1 MKEIKG
7 IIVPIL
13 TPMHEDETV
22 NYEELVNQIERLI
35 AAGVHGIFVFGTN
48 GEGYILDEEE
58 KAEIIRVAVKTVN
71 GRVPVYAGTGC
82 VSTRDTIRMSR
93 KAKELGADVLSI
105 ITPSFA
111 AASQEELIQH
121 YETVANAVDMP
132 ILLYNIP
139 ARTGNALA
147 PATVQKLSQVANIV
161 GAKDSSGNFDNILQY
176 IEKTRGGDK
185 PFTVL
190 SGNDSLILWTLLAV
204 ACTYV
209 TAYVLSRPRFK
220 HRYWLMSLFII
231 TWVFDAGIIPQ
242 YIIYNQFGFVN
253 SPWVMIVPGA
263 ISTQFL
269 IITKTFLEGIPNE
282 LEEAAVVDG
291 ASDIKILTRVFL
303 PLSPTVLA
311 TTGLFYAV
319 SIWNQY
325 LIPQIYL
332 KDDAIKTIQQ
342 VLKNVVITDGGS
354 GTTFKNVVLDGVT
367 LNQQNLKAAAI
378 FIAMLP
384 IICVYPF
391 VQKYFKKGILIGSV
405 KG

>member
-190 SGNDSLILWTLLAV
+190 SGNDSLILWTLLAGG
-204 ACTYV
+204 
-209 TAYVLSRPRFK
+209 K
-220 HRYWLMSLFII
+220 
-231 TWVFDAGIIPQ
+231 
-242 YIIYNQFGFVN
+242 
-253 SPWVMIVPGA
+253 GA
-263 ISTQFL
+263 IAGCANVFPHTMVSIYEKFTDGD
-269 IITKTFLEGIPNE
+269 LEGARRAQDSIRPFRDIFKFGNPNTIVKTAVKE
-282 LEEAAVVDG
+282 LGYPVGLCRAPFN
-291 ASDIKILTRVFL
+291 S
-303 PLSPTVLA
+303 LSPA
-311 TTGLFYAV
+311 GL
-319 SIWNQY
+319 
-325 LIPQIYL
+325 
-332 KDDAIKTIQQ
+332 DA
-342 VLKNVVITDGGS
+342 LR
-354 GTTFKNVVLDGVT
+354 
-367 LNQQNLKAAAI
+367 KA
-378 FIAMLP
+378 LQT
-384 IICVYPF
+384 CRDN
-391 VQKYFKKGILIGSV
+391 GLC
-405 KG
+405 

>member
-58 KAEIIRVAVKTVN
+58 KAEIIRVAVKAVN

-82 VSTRDTIRMSR
+82 ISTRDTIRMSR

-111 AASQEELIQH
+111 AASQEEIIRH

-190 SGNDSLILWTLLAV
+190 SGNDSLILWTLLAGG
-204 ACTYV
+204 
-209 TAYVLSRPRFK
+209 K
-220 HRYWLMSLFII
+220 
-231 TWVFDAGIIPQ
+231 
-242 YIIYNQFGFVN
+242 
-253 SPWVMIVPGA
+253 GA
-263 ISTQFL
+263 IAGCANVFPHTMVSIYEKFMAGDFEGTRRAQDSIRPFRD
-269 IITKTFLEGIPNE
+269 IFKFGNPNTIVKTAVKE
-282 LEEAAVVDG
+282 LGYPVGLCRAPFN
-291 ASDIKILTRVFL
+291 S
-303 PLSPTVLA
+303 LSPA
-311 TTGLFYAV
+311 GL
-319 SIWNQY
+319 
-325 LIPQIYL
+325 
-332 KDDAIKTIQQ
+332 DALRTALQTCRDNG
-342 VLKNVVITDGGS
+342 L
-354 GTTFKNVVLDGVT
+354 
-367 LNQQNLKAAAI
+367 
-378 FIAMLP
+378 
-384 IICVYPF
+384 C
-391 VQKYFKKGILIGSV
+391 
-405 KG
+405 